1 MNISS
6 INCNV
11 NTINIRRNNKVS
23 NKTVSFQGKAKFAE
37 NAGCL
42 KDGLLPALLLV
53 AISPILLILGLISH
67 LLSNK
72 KDKISETVEYIS
84 GTYRADYGASFNDI
98 FDQEVKELNQLLD
111 KHAKN
116 DNYTQFVKEAI
127 GFLSAYMAKY
137 PNCQDRL
144 KPFQNVD
151 KWDTLPVEFVIFSQT
166 IKDSAKAAISKDLK
180 NIDTER
186 LDKNIQ
192 KARELMQRAK
202 QQQMD

>member
-42 KDGLLPALLLV
+42 KDGLLLV
-53 AISPILLILGLISH
+53 AISPTLLILGLIGH

-72 KDKISETVEYIS
+72 KDKISGTVEYIS
-84 GTYRADYGASFNDI
+84 GTYRADDGASFNDI
-98 FDQEVKELNQLLD
+98 FDQGVKELNQLLD

-137 PNCQDRL
+137 SNCQDRL
-144 KPFQNVD
+144 KPFQSDVD
-151 KWDTLPVEFVIFSQT
+151 KLDTTWPVEFVIFSQT